1 MTWDAVPEQSW
12 LSSRPFRRP
21 APIDRGTDLSG
32 LWQGD
37 LPALRRAVAAA
48 PRSQREQW
56 LLRVEIN
63 GTAVSPLYWAIR
75 DGQVW
80 RPRNFANVSS
90 LVLGYGF

>member
-1 MTWDAVPEQSW
+1 MLKKT
-12 LSSRPFRRP
+12 LNGRPLNG
-21 APIDRGTDLSG
+21 PIDRWG

-63 GTAVSPLYWAIR
+63 GAAVSPLYWAIR
-75 DGQVW
+75 DGQV
-80 RPRNFANVSS
+80 
-90 LVLGYGF
+90 